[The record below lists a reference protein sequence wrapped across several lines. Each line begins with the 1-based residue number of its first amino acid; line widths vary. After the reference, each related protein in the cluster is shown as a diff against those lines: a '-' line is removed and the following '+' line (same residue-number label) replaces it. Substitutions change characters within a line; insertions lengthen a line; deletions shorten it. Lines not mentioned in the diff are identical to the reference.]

1 MEIVDSIIAF
11 FKAIIDVIVGFFQW
25 LFSGFTSKN
34 EAEVL

>member
-11 FKAIIDVIVGFFQW
+11 FTAILNAIVGFFQW